1 MIRMPL
7 MLGTGANM
15 ADIGKAYVQIEPTA
29 KGISKKIEGEFSSVG
44 ASSGA
49 AFSGGFGKVIG
60 GVGKVAAGA
69 VAAGAGAMGALVTS
83 ATKNFGDYEQLV
95 GGVETLFKGSADT
108 VEANADRA
116 FASAGMSANEYMET
130 VTSFSASL
138 LQSLGGDTEK
148 SAQYADQA
156 IIDMS
161 DNANKMGTSIDR
173 IQDAYQGFAKQNY
186 TMLDNLKL
194 GYGGTKTEMERLL
207 ADAEKMGGMV
217 EGSLSIDSFADVV
230 QAIHIVQD
238 NLGITGTTAKE
249 ASTTIQGSLS
259 AMQAAWTNLLTGM
272 ATDGADI
279 SDLVSKLVDSAS
291 TFVGNLMPVVQTA
304 MQGIS
309 TMIAQI
315 APVIA
320 QELPALISSTLP
332 QLLQAGLQI
341 IQTLATGILAAIPQM
356 LPTITQTIVQL
367 AQMIISLAPQ
377 LIQTGIE
384 IILALAEGILEALP
398 QMIPAIVTAVSQIAQ
413 MIITN
418 LPTLIELLLPALIQ
432 GSIMLITM
440 LIAELPNIIMALIQA
455 IPQIIQAVVDAIVAS
470 APMFVTAMQTIGTQ
484 ITTFIT
490 TFGGQA
496 LTNIGTFFTNL
507 ITNITTWLS
516 QLPPKM
522 AYYAG
527 EMLAKFVN
535 GIVNLP
541 NKLQEIWT
549 KILTAIMNFAT
560 KFVTEGANMAKEF
573 GQRLIDGLKELPGKV
588 LEIGG
593 QIVEGLKNGI
603 SSAWSSLTGFV
614 GDLAGNLVKGFKDNL
629 KIGSPS
635 KVFRDEVGRW
645 IPAGI
650 AEGITNGMGA
660 LNDAVNIATGEI
672 IPNYGISQYT
682 PSTEQTVS
690 DNSIL
695 ALLTQYLPIIAS
707 GENVNVSL
715 DVDNDRLFRIIQ
727 TEQRRNT
734 QLVGT
739 YA

>member
-1 MIRMPL
+1 
-7 MLGTGANM
+7 M